1 MASGI
6 QNEKKIVSISEIG
19 KGMKL
24 CTIEVRIIRVWERPN
39 FKNQLE
45 AESIETVL
53 MDLEGSKIQASC
65 RKGLIIQFMPK
76 IKEGELRQFS
86 NFLVRENGAMEKS
99 TTHNCVLSLKYGS
112 CIEEC
117 RVLDIPK
124 FGFTFA
130 KFEDIISKR
139 LPDMY
144 YIDIIGQLTG
154 YSGIT
159 ETIKSRMRTI
169 ELVDTCFSS
178 SGEQKSGQLTQLSND
193 TNDFLKEESIK
204 DISDLLEMNKAGICV
219 SLANIED
226 IDIQYSWYYDAC
238 KRCNSG
244 LVREGD
250 VTDVGRTIMFKIK
263 FIVSDK
269 IADASFLMF
278 DKEVYKLVGKTAKE
292 ILDLQDKDAD
302 ETTFPEDF
310 KFLLGKRFLF
320 KVKVPDNNA
329 IDDNFSYTVISTT
342 NEQSVIDKWMRLYIK
357 IEHDLYMKKQNE
369 AESVKDGGEEKE
381 SINSE
386 GESSAS
392 QITPQKRLIKLEK
405 NGENN
410 NDKSPL
416 EMQESTTKKLKAIE
430 E

>member
-6 QNEKKIVSISEIG
+6 QNEKKIVPISEIG

-45 AESIETVL
+45 TESIEMVL
-53 MDLEGSKIQASC
+53 MDSEGSKIQASC
-65 RKGLIIQFMPK
+65 RKGLILQFMPK
-76 IKEGELRQFS
+76 IKEGEFKQFS
-86 NFLVRENGAMEKS
+86 NFLVRENGAMEKPM
-99 TTHNCVLSLKYGS
+99 THNCVLSLNYGS
-112 CIEEC
+112 RIEEC

-139 LPDMY
+139 LPDTY

-159 ETIKSRMRTI
+159 ETTKSRMMTI
-169 ELVDTCFSS
+169 ELVDTCFPS

-219 SLANIED
+219 SLATIED

-244 LVREGD
+244 LVKEGD
-250 VTDVGRTIMFKIK
+250 VTRCRKDNHVVKSTVPRFKIK

-269 IADASFLMF
+269 TADASFLMF
-278 DKEVYKLVGKTAKE
+278 DKEVCKLVGKTAKE
-292 ILDLQDKDAD
+292 ILDLQDKDAE

-329 IDDNFSYTVISTT
+329 IDENSTFTVVSTT
-342 NEQSVIDKWMRLYIK
+342 NEHCKNNAHQQREIL
-357 IEHDLYMKKQNE
+357 LLMKRF
-369 AESVKDGGEEKE
+369 
-381 SINSE
+381 
-386 GESSAS
+386 SSQTPFTTRFPSRRPRS
-392 QITPQKRLIKLEK
+392 QKAPSQKTLR
-405 NGENN
+405 
-410 NDKSPL
+410 PV
-416 EMQESTTKKLKAIE
+416 
-430 E
+430 